1 MPSQLSQD
9 LASLRIAREAPPPR
23 RAWRTAILVIAVLG
37 LAAGTFVYAKPAVEA
52 RIFQP
57 EVDVTEISTISP
69 AQGSVDVTSTGY
81 VIAQSVA
88 KVGANVVGRVTKVT
102 VREGSR
108 VKAGDLLFEIDRVN
122 QNAAISSA
130 RARTVAAR
138 ARARAAKAAVTEA
151 NQQWERQKKLLKS
164 GAGLAATAEDLGAR
178 VDALREQAKAAD
190 AEASAAQAEVNALQE
205 QLVHFTIVA
214 PIDGV
219 VQTKPAML
227 GDVVGPSFPLVE
239 IVDPTSL
246 LVETD
251 VPEGRLHLVK
261 DDGPCEIVL
270 EATPGKRY
278 RGTVVDISPKM
289 NRAKAT
295 AVVKVRF
302 DDKPERLVP
311 EMSARVSF
319 LARALDEQ
327 ALKEKPKIVVP
338 ASAVIDR
345 SGGKA
350 VFVLDDGKVK
360 LSLVTV
366 GEELGTG
373 FELLEGPPPG
383 TRVVK
388 DPPKDL
394 TDGQSVKEKEKSS

>member
-23 RAWRTAILVIAVLG
+23 RVWRPLAVVVTIVGVVAGAW
-37 LAAGTFVYAKPAVEA
+37 VYGKPAIEA
-52 RIFQP
+52 RIFKT
-57 EVDVTEISTISP
+57 EVEVTEISTISP
-69 AQGSVDVTSTGY
+69 AQGAVDVTSTGY

-102 VREGSR
+102 VKEGSV
-108 VKAGDLLFEIDRVN
+108 VKEGDVLFELDHLN
-122 QNAAISSA
+122 EDAAIRAAEARVRAA
-130 RARTVAAR
+130 RARTR
-138 ARARAAKAAVTEA
+138 ASKAAVSEA
-151 NQQWERQKKLLKS
+151 NVQLERQRKLLKS
-164 GAGLAATAEDLGAR
+164 GAGLPATAEDLEAR
-178 VDALREQAKAAD
+178 VASLREQEK
-190 AEASAAQAEVNALQE
+190 AAQADANASQAEVESLE
-205 QLVHFTIVA
+205 KQLGHYTIKS
-214 PIDGV
+214 PIAGV

-227 GDVVGPSFPLVE
+227 GDVVGPSLPLVE

-251 VPEGRLHLVK
+251 VPEARLHMVK
-261 DDGPCEIVL
+261 QDGPCEIVL

-295 AVVKVRF
+295 AIVKVRF

-319 LARALDEQ
+319 LAKALDE
-327 ALKEKPKIVVP
+327 ATLKEKPKVVVP
-338 ASAVIDR
+338 ASALVDR
-345 SGGKA
+345 SGAKA
-350 VFVLDDGKVK
+350 LFVLEEGKVR
-360 LSLVTV
+360 LAIVTV
-366 GEELGTG
+366 GEEMGSG
-373 FELLEGPPPG
+373 FELLDGPPPG
-383 TRVVK
+383 TRVIK

-394 TDGQSVKEKEKSS
+394 IDGQSVKEKEKSS